1 MFLFALWGWGCI
13 EEKRW
18 EKVPGCNG
26 RNLSELHPVIRDAF
40 ELFLPLIRRCKIH
53 YAQFQ

>member
-1 MFLFALWGWGCI
+1 MGCGAMGGI
-13 EEKRW
+13 EEKRR